1 MPTSGLSFLSQPLK
15 PGFNL
20 LSFHHPAPVKLLSKK
35 SVVQPSQ
42 ASPDLSRSFPAL
54 HNHIIFVA
62 GSLCVAVVGRWNYVH
77 GTLLGRALVDDDLLQ
92 LQLAARALSFN
103 KLSMALS
110 SSSSSGGFLLSSRPL
125 LQSSHQLDGVV

>member
-20 LSFHHPAPVKLLSKK
+20 LSFPHPAPVKLLSKK

-110 SSSSSGGFLLSSRPL
+110 SSSSGGFLLSSRPL
-125 LQSSHQLDGVV
+125 VLSCNHLTSSTV